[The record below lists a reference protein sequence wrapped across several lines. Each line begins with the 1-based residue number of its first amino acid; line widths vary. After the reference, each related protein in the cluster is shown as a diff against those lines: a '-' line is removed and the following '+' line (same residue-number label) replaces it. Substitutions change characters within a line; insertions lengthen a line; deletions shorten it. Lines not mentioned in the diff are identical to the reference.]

1 MKGAARTLDR
11 RSARA
16 IRTRLLDWYDAEK
29 RDLPWRRSRDP
40 FEIWVSE
47 TMLQQTRVDAVIP
60 YYERFLERFPDV
72 YALASADLEDVYGV
86 WEGLGYYSRAR
97 NLKRAAEQV
106 VSEFGGELPD
116 DPVALRQLP
125 GIGRYTAGALASIAF
140 DRPEPVVD
148 GNVSRVLT
156 RLLGIREDIRDR
168 AVSENLWRDARA
180 LADGPRPGD
189 LNQAL
194 MELGATRCTK
204 HSPGCVGCP
213 LGRHCDARKVGDA
226 ASLPKK
232 TAKRPPTQVLA
243 TAIWLLRNDKVL
255 VIRRRSQGLLG
266 GLWELPGGECREGEA
281 PSQALRR
288 GLRKTLRLE
297 ARKVKRVGEVQHV
310 FSHRKLSLF
319 VFRGNPAPGRVR
331 RCEVEAHRWVRPS
344 ALASL
349 PCGGPTRKALALL
362 AASFAG

>member
-1 MKGAARTLDR
+1 MSGVARTLDR
-11 RSARA
+11 ASARA
-16 IRTRLLDWYDAEK
+16 LRKRLLDWYDAEK

-40 FEIWVSE
+40 FELWVSG
-47 TMLQQTRVDAVIP
+47 TLLQQTRVDAVIP

-72 YALASADLEDVYGV
+72 FALASADLEDVYGV

-97 NLKRAAEQV
+97 NLKRAAAQV
-106 VSEFGGELPD
+106 VDRFGGELPD
-116 DPVALRQLP
+116 DSDALRQLP

-148 GNVSRVLT
+148 GNVARVLT

-168 AVSENLWRDARA
+168 AVSESLWRHATT
-180 LADGPRPGD
+180 LASGPRPGD

-204 HSPGCVGCP
+204 HSPACAGCP
-213 LGRHCDARKVGDA
+213 LGRRCDARKVGDA
-226 ASLPKK
+226 ASLPIKA
-232 TAKRPPTQVLA
+232 AKRPATPVLA
-243 TAIWLLRNDKVL
+243 TAIWLERNHKVL
-255 VIRRRSQGLLG
+255 VIQRRSQGLLG
-266 GLWELPGGECREGEA
+266 GLWELPGGECREDEA
-281 PSQALRR
+281 PSQALERS
-288 GLRKTLRLE
+288 LRENLRLE
-297 ARKVKRVGEVQHV
+297 AREVQRVGEVRHV

-319 VFRGNPAPGRVR
+319 VFRGRPAPGRVQR
-331 RCEVEAHRWVRPS
+331 FDVEAHRWVAPN

-362 AASFAG
+362 AASHAA